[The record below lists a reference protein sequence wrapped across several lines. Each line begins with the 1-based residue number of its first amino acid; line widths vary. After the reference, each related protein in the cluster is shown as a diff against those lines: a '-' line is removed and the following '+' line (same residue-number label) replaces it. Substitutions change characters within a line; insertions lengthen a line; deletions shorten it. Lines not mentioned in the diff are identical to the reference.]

1 MNYKKRVISLK
12 GQDTYST
19 NTYSRLASTIAGL
32 DDEIT
37 VDVNNN
43 TSIIFRNKFKLKF
56 EMGTY
61 TNTFAMSMIYG
72 DQTTEISRTITFGNI
87 VISLAKNEECIDF
100 KIRLSGT
107 SAPYFNFNVL
117 MFTFANLDAWAFA
130 YNAGTTARPF
140 ATTQALKNAND
151 NVNIGIA
158 LNRFPYVYNSQST
171 SFDLLNNKLFVSNG
185 LITATATTL
194 FDTSTLVGDQL
205 YPIGTK
211 VFYAIDDNTL
221 MEVDDIENQS

>member
-1 MNYKKRVISLK
+1 MNYKKRVISLE
-12 GQDTYST
+12 GQIATYTSTYSK
-19 NTYSRLASTIAGL
+19 LASKIAAF
-32 DDEIT
+32 DDEIV
-37 VDVNNN
+37 VDAEEDN
-43 TSIIFRNKFKLKF
+43 TIVLRNKFKITF
-56 EMGTY
+56 DIGTY
-61 TNTFAMSMIYG
+61 SNTFKISIKYG
-72 DQTTEISRTITFGNI
+72 DQTTEISRTIHFGSI

-100 KIRLSGT
+100 KIRLSET
-107 SAPYFNFNVL
+107 SAPYFNFDIL
-117 MFTFANLDAWAFA
+117 MFTFTNLDAWAFA
-130 YNAGTTARPF
+130 YDAGTTARPF